1 MTIRGLG
8 DRWLAGGAVP
18 GVAFAHSQVV
28 EILTGS
34 RAQER
39 GTIALLLGLEPEPIY
54 LVALGDGRGDVR
66 VRQSGLRAL
75 A

>member
-8 DRWLAGGAVP
+8 DRWLAGDAVP
-18 GVAFAHSQVV
+18 GVAFAHNQAV

-34 RAQER
+34 RARER
-39 GTIALLLGLEPEPIY
+39 GTIALLLAVEPEPLY

-66 VRQSGLRAL
+66 VRQSGLRA
-75 A
+75 AE

>member
-8 DRWLAGGAVP
+8 DRWLAGDAVP
-18 GVAFAHSQVV
+18 GVVFAHNQSV
-28 EILTGS
+28 EILTGP

-39 GTIALLLGLEPEPIY
+39 GTIALLLGVEPEPIY

-66 VRQSGLRAL
+66 VRQSGLRTL